1 MEGVILMNVL
11 VIGAGG
17 REHALANK
25 LHQSPLIDQ
34 LHVIPGNDAMAN
46 VARVHTEIA
55 ESDHESILNFVKENK
70 VEWVV
75 VGPEQ
80 PLIDGLSDKLR
91 QSGVKVFGPNKDAA
105 QIEGSKLFAKKI
117 MQKYNIPTAKYK
129 ETNNK
134 TDALAYVNHCDLPI
148 VVKKDGLAAGKGV
161 IIAETREDAIKA
173 VESLYPEEHGEVVF
187 EQF

>member
-1 MEGVILMNVL
+1 MMNVL

-25 LHQSPLIDQ
+25 LRQSPLIDQ
-34 LHVIPGNDAMAN
+34 LHAIPGNDAMVN
-46 VARVHTEIA
+46 VAEVHTDIA
-55 ESDHESILNFVKENK
+55 ESDHEAILNFVQENK
-70 VEWVV
+70 IEWVV

-80 PLIDGLSDKLR
+80 PLIDGLPDKLR
-91 QSGVKVFGPNKDAA
+91 QTGVKVFGPNKDAA

-117 MQKYNIPTAKYK
+117 MQKYNIPTAEYK

-173 VESLYPEEHGEVVF
+173 VETLYPEEHGEVVF